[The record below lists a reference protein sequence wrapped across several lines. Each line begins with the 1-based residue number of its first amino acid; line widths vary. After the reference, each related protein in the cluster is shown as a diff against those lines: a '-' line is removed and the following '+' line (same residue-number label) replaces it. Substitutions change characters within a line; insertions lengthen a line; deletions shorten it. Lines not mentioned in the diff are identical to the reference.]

1 MQHAACGMRH
11 AKYRSSAVERCVV
24 TCGTEGQCKVPLL
37 RWRFQPSRGGQGA
50 GPSCEKTGQA
60 EDERYPTRRGRW
72 PAWGR
77 GCAGEGRLLARGGP
91 ALRALPVEGRGHKT
105 PRHVG
110 NERICR
116 IGLGTSTRRI
126 DGLLGLAAGSCA
138 SIPGEPFRHGCCI
151 QHDAPVGFE
160 YLLWAVYLSNCAA
173 LHCRLKRYAHAIERY
188 DELCAIESECT
199 AGGGGAALCDVQLER
214 ATYSATC
221 SMGSTATIAS
231 SPRRAC
237 SSLTWCPQL
246 PRMPR
251 PTKQACQCHSENQ
264 ISRFF
269 GKQFYRSR
277 TTQKRH
283 TTREPPRGGP

>member
-50 GPSCEKTGQA
+50 GPSYEKTSQA

-110 NERICR
+110 KENERICR
-116 IGLGTSTRRI
+116 IGLGTST
-126 DGLLGLAAGSCA
+126 LALT
-138 SIPGEPFRHGCCI
+138 GCWVWRL
-151 QHDAPVGFE
+151 DPAPRSPV
-160 YLLWAVYLSNCAA
+160 S
-173 LHCRLKRYAHAIERY
+173 R
-188 DELCAIESECT
+188 
-199 AGGGGAALCDVQLER
+199 
-214 ATYSATC
+214 SATGVAYN
-221 SMGSTATIAS
+221 MMLRWDLSTCFALFT
-231 SPRRAC
+231 
-237 SSLTWCPQL
+237 
-246 PRMPR
+246 
-251 PTKQACQCHSENQ
+251 
-264 ISRFF
+264 
-269 GKQFYRSR
+269 
-277 TTQKRH
+277 
-283 TTREPPRGGP
+283 